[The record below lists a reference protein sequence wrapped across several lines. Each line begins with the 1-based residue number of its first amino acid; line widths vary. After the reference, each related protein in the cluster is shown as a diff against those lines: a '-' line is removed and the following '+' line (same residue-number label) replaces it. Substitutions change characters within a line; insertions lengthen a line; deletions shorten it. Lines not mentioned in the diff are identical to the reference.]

1 MIDPVLTLLV
11 ASALPWTPEFPKSP
25 ELDVTLVQVVRVLRA
40 SGGRSN
46 ATVEA
51 EPTVCDVPYYYSDF
65 TPVIVRPW
73 ALLIT
78 YDWRSPVFFDVP

>member
-11 ASALPWTPEFPKSP
+11 ASALPWTPEFPRSP
-25 ELDVTLVQVVRVLRA
+25 ELGATLVEVVRVLRSSGSQSGA
-40 SGGRSN
+40 S
-46 ATVEA
+46 VEA
-51 EPTVCDVPYYYSDF
+51 EPTVCDVPFYYSDF
-65 TPVIVRPW
+65 TPVPVRPW